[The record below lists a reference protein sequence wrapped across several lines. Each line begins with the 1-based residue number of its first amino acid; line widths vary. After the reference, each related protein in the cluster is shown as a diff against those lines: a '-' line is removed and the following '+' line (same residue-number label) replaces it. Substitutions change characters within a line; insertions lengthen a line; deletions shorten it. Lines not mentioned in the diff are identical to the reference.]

1 MAINNSSIASQNV
14 QTMQLA
20 VIDIVNARP
29 NLNTANTPPETPGR
43 IIGYY
48 SSTTN
53 SVELYCASQGGTF
66 WLRMG

>member
-1 MAINNSSIASQNV
+1 
-14 QTMQLA
+14 MQLA

-29 NLNTANTPPETPGR
+29 DLNTANNPPETPGR

-48 SSTTN
+48 SATTN